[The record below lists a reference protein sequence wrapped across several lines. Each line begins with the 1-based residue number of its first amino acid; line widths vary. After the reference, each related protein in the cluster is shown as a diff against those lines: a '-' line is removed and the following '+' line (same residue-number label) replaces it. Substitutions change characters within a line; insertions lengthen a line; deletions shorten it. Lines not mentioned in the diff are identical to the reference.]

1 MTRTKMSTKLIAM
14 ILCLAMII
22 SMGAVA
28 TGEEIQDEPTA
39 SEGTQ
44 PPSTE
49 GTEPPEGGG
58 TEGGTE
64 TPPEGGTET
73 PPEGGTETPPEG
85 GTETPPEG
93 GTETPPE
100 GGTETPPDDGTLK
113 VSAELLRV
121 LKQLEGFA
129 PYAYWDYKQWSIGYG
144 SECPKGMETYY
155 QSNPISE
162 EYAEELLRGE
172 LDYFEDKIN
181 DFIKRNELT
190 VSQHQYDA
198 LVSFTYN
205 TGANW
210 TSGTTG
216 NFNGAVIS
224 GDTGSHFIYGMMLW
238 SMAGN
243 RHTLINRRIVEMNIY
258 ANGIYAVD
266 PFKPEAI
273 PDRYRIAFMDGNG
286 GVVKYDEHGFD
297 AEQPIAIKTQFKT
310 YPTGPDE
317 TGAVVTYVLDGWY
330 TERIGG
336 TKVEM
341 LDTSIPTGTVLY
353 AHWKTPNG
361 TPVVIPRQE
370 SGLKITVNVTGT
382 GVNVRSGPDTYF
394 AIMSQANPG
403 DVLEISEVVS
413 RGGLVWG
420 RFGDSWIALKYTDYD
435 DALKKELPKWG
446 KITGTTLNVRK
457 GAGTSYDLVED
468 VQKKL
473 GDLVLVTEWKS
484 DSDNTMMWG
493 KIAEG
498 WIALPYV
505 SFDGVLPPDQTVQSV
520 EVSQSPAK
528 LTYIH
533 KLEAL
538 DLTGGKLLVTFAD
551 GSTTTLDITPEMVTG
566 FDNTN
571 VGANTITV
579 TYGEKTAT
587 FEVQIV
593 KAKVVFQLEDGTV
606 ISEKEYL
613 VGDTVEIPADPTK
626 ASDNTYKYIFAGWD
640 REVVACD
647 GNAVYTATFTKEYI
661 DYTVKFLNEDGSVIS
676 EQTYHWGDEITAPAD
691 PSKSADNTYT
701 YAFAGW
707 DQEVI
712 ACAGDATYTATY
724 QATYVE
730 YTVTF
735 QYEDGTVIKQY
746 TLHYGDAVTA
756 PENPTP
762 PEDFVFVSWDQ
773 PITSCQGNATYTAVF
788 APREYLPG
796 DCNKDE
802 VVNDQDAVYLI
813 RHIYFPNRYPVSASV
828 DYNGDGVLNDQ
839 DAVYLIRHIYFPNR
853 YPLN

>member
-1 MTRTKMSTKLIAM
+1 MSRTNLITKLIA
-14 ILCLAMII
+14 IFLCLAMII
-22 SMGAVA
+22 PMGAVA
-28 TGEEIQDEPTA
+28 TGEEIQNDPIA

-44 PPSTE
+44 TPPD
-49 GTEPPEGGG
+49 GG
-58 TEGGTE
+58 EGTE
-64 TPPEGGTET
+64 TPPS
-73 PPEGGTETPPEG
+73 
-85 GTETPPEG
+85 
-93 GTETPPE
+93 
-100 GGTETPPDDGTLK
+100 DGTLK
-113 VSAELLRV
+113 VSDELLRV
-121 LKQLEGFA
+121 LKQLEGFS

-155 QSNPISE
+155 QNNPISE

-210 TSGTTG
+210 TNGTTG

-224 GDTGSHFIYGMMLW
+224 GDTGSHFIYGLMLW

-243 RHTLINRRIVEMNIY
+243 RHILINRRIVEMNIY

-286 GVVKYDEHGFD
+286 GTVKYDEHGFD
-297 AEQPIAIKTQFKT
+297 AEQPIAVKTQFSS

-317 TGAVVTYVLDGWY
+317 TGAIVTYVLDGWY

-336 TKVEM
+336 TKVEQ
-341 LDTSIPTGTVLY
+341 LDSSIPTGSVLY
-353 AHWKTPNG
+353 AHWKTPGG
-361 TPVVIPRQE
+361 TPVVIPRQT
-370 SGLKITVNVTGT
+370 SDLKIIVNVTGT
-382 GVNVRSGPDTYF
+382 GVNVRSGPDTYYH
-394 AIMSQANPG
+394 SLYKANPG
-403 DVLEISEVVS
+403 EVLEISEVVN
-413 RGGLVWG
+413 RGGLLWG
-420 RFGDSWIALKYTDYD
+420 RSGDKWIALKYTDYD
-435 DALKKELPKWG
+435 EALKKQLPKWG
-446 KITGTTLNVRK
+446 KITGTTLNVRT
-457 GAGTSYDLVED
+457 GAGTDYALVEGA
-468 VQKKL
+468 QKKKD
-473 GDLVLVTEWKS
+473 DLVLVTEWKT
-484 DSDNTMMWG
+484 DSDNAMMWG

-505 SFDGVLPPDQTVQSV
+505 TFDGVLPPDQTVQSI
-520 EVSQSPAK
+520 EVTQKPTK
-528 LTYIH
+528 QTYIH
-533 KLEAL
+533 KLEEL
-538 DLTGGKLLVTFAD
+538 DVTGGKLLVTYAD

-593 KAKVVFQLEDGTV
+593 KAKVIFQLEDGTV

-613 VGDTVEIPADPTK
+613 IGDTVEIPADPAK
-626 ASDNTYKYIFAGWD
+626 ASDNTYNYVFAGWD
-640 REVVACD
+640 REVVLCD
-647 GNAVYTATFTKEYI
+647 GNAVYTATFTPEYI
-661 DYTVKFLNEDGSVIS
+661 DYTVKFLDEDGSVIS
-676 EQTYHWGDEITAPAD
+676 EQTYHWGDEIAAPAD
-691 PSKSADNTYT
+691 PSKPADNTYT
-701 YAFAGW
+701 YVFAGW
-707 DQEVI
+707 DQEVT

-724 QATYVE
+724 KETYIE

-735 QYEDGTVIKQY
+735 QYENGTVIKQY

-756 PENPTP
+756 PEKPTA

-796 DCNKDE
+796 DLDGNEKVNTDDVFQLLLYISLPDMFPVKGNADFTKD
-802 VVNDQDAVYLI
+802 NAVTTDDVFQLLL
-813 RHIYFPNRYPVSASV
+813 HISLPDMFP
-828 DYNGDGVLNDQ
+828 L
-839 DAVYLIRHIYFPNR
+839 
-853 YPLN
+853 